1 MNLSIIIEDKSIVKN
16 NDYFTVED
24 SSWWNQFTDIHA
36 IQINE
41 DNNINEV
48 ELKDGNSRQATT
60 SEINIFKNKIA
71 ELEAKEIQDA
81 ENWNNSWDRVKIDR
95 NLWLNKTDKYMIED
109 FAISTELRNTYKTYR
124 ENLRD
129 IPSTYSSSE
138 PKNIVFDELGN
149 VKVNENIVITKP
161 SE

>member
-1 MNLSIIIEDKSIVKN
+1 MNLSIIIDDKSIVKN
-16 NDYFTVED
+16 NNHFTVED
-24 SSWWNQFTDIHA
+24 STWWNQFNDIHA

-41 DNNINEV
+41 DNSINEA
-48 ELKDGNSRQATT
+48 ELKNGDSRQATT
-60 SEINIFKNKIA
+60 SEINIFKDKIA
-71 ELEAKEIQDA
+71 ELEAKQIQDE
-81 ENWNNSWDRVKIDR
+81 ENWNNSWERVKIDR
-95 NLWLNKTDKYMIED
+95 NNWLNKTDKYMIED

-129 IPSTYSSSE
+129 IPSTYIPNE
-138 PKNIVFDELGN
+138 PKDIVFDEFGN